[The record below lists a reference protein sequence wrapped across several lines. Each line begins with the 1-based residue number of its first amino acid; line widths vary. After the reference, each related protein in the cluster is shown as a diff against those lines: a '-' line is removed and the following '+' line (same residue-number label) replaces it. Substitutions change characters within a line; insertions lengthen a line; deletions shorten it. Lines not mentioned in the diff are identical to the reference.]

1 MSACQDVSIKQS
13 SKRTENRL
21 ESIPPPRSP
30 RAHHHSPRARAAPAA
45 DGEGERGTA
54 LSPAWSWQRRI
65 PSGCLWLLLVILS
78 GVVPFLVHYNLD
90 NLVSGLCFHVV
101 VPFLFGGR
109 VRVATLR
116 ARVATWVCVRE
127 GEKARGSRE
136 FVQCAEVQCAV
147 CSAAYGS
154 CDKVSATTRDRWSHH
169 QAPAR
174 SPGMHA
180 QVRTQAT
187 HAF

>member
-1 MSACQDVSIKQS
+1 MLTTTA
-13 SKRTENRL
+13 L
-21 ESIPPPRSP
+21 EHVLHQQRMG
-30 RAHHHSPRARAAPAA
+30 RGR
-45 DGEGERGTA
+45 GRGTA

-136 FVQCAEVQCAV
+136 FVQCAVCRGAVCSVQCAV
-147 CSAAYGS
+147 LRMVHATKSPQQHVTGGPITRHPPDHPACMHRCALTQRTLSDVDHYSA
-154 CDKVSATTRDRWSHH
+154 
-169 QAPAR
+169 
-174 SPGMHA
+174 
-180 QVRTQAT
+180 VRTIIVPT
-187 HAF
+187 TL